1 MNPTGNG
8 AKGLREG
15 PVRLAT
21 PPRTIVLGYYDGATN
36 GVIQF
41 VDGSVF
47 RFDWVDEPDP
57 KGDERSFGFAPLPP
71 DAFGRLATAIAPY
84 IPPTEPVWFP
94 IWRFPSP
101 EIQRAVEAEVD
112 AILADAGPVNWV
124 VTTSDYHG
132 FTEFRAARTP
142 AGQTI

>member
-8 AKGLREG
+8 AEGLREG
-15 PVRLAT
+15 TIRLST
-21 PPRTIVLGYYDGATN
+21 PPRVIVLGYYDGATN

-41 VDGSVF
+41 PDESVF

-57 KGDERSFGFAPLPP
+57 NGDERSFNFAPLPP
-71 DAFGRLATAIAPY
+71 DALDRLTTVIAPY

-112 AILADAGPVNWV
+112 VILADAGPVNWV

-132 FTEFRAARTP
+132 FTESRAARAP
-142 AGQTI
+142 AGQAI